1 MAPSRL
7 TEAMR
12 SLSDLVEVSVKPG
25 GQGEEEMTRLRVD
38 ATQMPDAGPRTL
50 EQVLDRHM
58 DQSQGNKR
66 GAGVL
71 GGHVGAETSTL

>member
-1 MAPSRL
+1 
-7 TEAMR
+7 
-12 SLSDLVEVSVKPG
+12 
-25 GQGEEEMTRLRVD
+25 MTRLRVD

-66 GAGVL
+66 VAGVL